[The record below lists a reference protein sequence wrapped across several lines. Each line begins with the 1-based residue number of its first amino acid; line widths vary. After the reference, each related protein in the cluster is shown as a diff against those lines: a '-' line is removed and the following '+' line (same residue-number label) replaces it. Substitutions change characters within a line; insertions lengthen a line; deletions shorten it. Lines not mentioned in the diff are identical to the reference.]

1 MKTCSLARKQRS
13 KTKERLRVLDRW
25 RIMKEQGPQNDG
37 LQSTLGKK
45 GYPHCS
51 AQKERRG

>member
-1 MKTCSLARKQRS
+1 METCSLARKQRS